1 MPCLVC
7 GSAVTCRAHILPK
20 QAGREIIKRSQR
32 KTLSLAAP
40 DRMHNFIQSGLFDDQ
55 ILCSHCDGKL
65 GVYDNHAIQILRLL
79 GTEHE
84 TINREASRFTITRS
98 RGVDHLQLA
107 LFGAAVVWRTAVSKY
122 SKLSGF
128 TLGNNATW
136 IRDVIFRRNNHIPT
150 VLVARLV
157 GGTALTHEAGMTAL
171 SYPVGIKIRGIR
183 LARFVFG
190 GLMFLVQTTR
200 AADASLCADAVTS
213 VGKSAGPTRLIGV
226 LAPFEK
232 LADLRQ
238 VEKSQY
244 IQHVLARRN

>member
-1 MPCLVC
+1 LHSFGTPLLCRRFIGFYAVSANHDGGHISRGSDSRIYICDLDYSAHALACRCRNGPPQRASLGKSLMPCLVC

-32 KTLSLAAP
+32 RTLSLAVP
-40 DRMHNFIQSGLFDDQ
+40 NRMHNFIQSGLFDDQ

-98 RGVDHLQLA
+98 RGVNHLQLA
-107 LFGAAVVWRTAVSKY
+107 LFGAAVAWRTAVSKY

-136 IRDVIFRRNNHIPT
+136 IRDIISIGTITSRRYW
-150 VLVARLV
+150 LR
-157 GGTALTHEAGMTAL
+157 
-171 SYPVGIKIRGIR
+171 
-183 LARFVFG
+183 
-190 GLMFLVQTTR
+190 
-200 AADASLCADAVTS
+200 DW
-213 VGKSAGPTRLIGV
+213 SAGPHL
-226 LAPFEK
+226 LM
-232 LADLRQ
+232 RQ
-238 VEKSQY
+238 G
-244 IQHVLARRN
+244 